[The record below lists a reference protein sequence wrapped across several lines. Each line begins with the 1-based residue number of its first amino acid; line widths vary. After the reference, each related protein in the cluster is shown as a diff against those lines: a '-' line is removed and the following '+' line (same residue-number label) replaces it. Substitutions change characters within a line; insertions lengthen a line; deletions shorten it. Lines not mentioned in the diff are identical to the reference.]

1 MSDYELKKDQQA
13 QISTRMLMELQMQKY
28 SCYAQEQ
35 SCILSINKKELNILS
50 GNVKNKIMEDRL
62 EFIEQIDV
70 FQTLSLSSKLS
81 IVNKL
86 ISKTFKLG

>member
-1 MSDYELKKDQQA
+1 
-13 QISTRMLMELQMQKY
+13 MLMELQMQKY

-35 SCILSINKKELNILS
+35 SCILSISKKELNILS

-70 FQTLSLSSKLS
+70 F
-81 IVNKL
+81 
-86 ISKTFKLG
+86 

>member
-1 MSDYELKKDQQA
+1 M
-13 QISTRMLMELQMQKY
+13 
-28 SCYAQEQ
+28 
-35 SCILSINKKELNILS
+35 LS
-50 GNVKNKIMEDRL
+50 GNQKNKIMEDRL

-86 ISKTFKLG
+86 ISKTFKLGQQILTAGQVP